1 MHPVGQQQQQRR
13 SNSTRMPLMYP
24 PSLPPVPLLPPSLRY
39 GGLGTYQ
46 QSTSGTGG
54 GGGGM
59 KHHQSRGGNRG
70 GRGSTITHRQ
80 QRPASNSRYHPYTFR
95 QPLPPQQQ
103 QQQQQQQRTYRPA
116 HPLPR
121 TPAAL
126 MGTPP
131 GMSQS
136 EYELIHSAQVQR
148 DKKKLDVLAPSNTTQ
163 FLIRDHNRQSTPTP
177 IATPTPTHQ
186 RNSSP
191 SATQNQPSLP
201 YDQMF
206 EMNEVDAQSDDT
218 EGNHDIGFGGVDPSF
233 DNDFNDIY
241 YQCRYERYAAFNR
254 SNLLNEV
261 LSLCANID
269 RLQHE
274 KSEVEKRLRD
284 VQQHLYNLTSTS
296 SGNQDR
302 STNEETSQTNDED
315 SRMQSP
321 VHEQLQNETNNGD
334 DINRVADELQASTS
348 SQPIVTEDK
357 DNNELVLGENSSQN
371 NENEQQ
377 IVHD

>member
-13 SNSTRMPLMYP
+13 GNSTRMPLMYSN
-24 PSLPPVPLLPPSLRY
+24 SLPPAPLLSGPPQTLRY
-39 GGLGTYQ
+39 GVISNFQ
-46 QSTSGTGG
+46 QSTTGS

-59 KHHQSRGGNRG
+59 KHHQRGSGNRG
-70 GRGSTITHRQ
+70 GRGSTTIHRQ
-80 QRPASNSRYHPYTFR
+80 QRPTAGSRYHPYQFR
-95 QPLPPQQQ
+95 PPLPPQQQ
-103 QQQQQQQRTYRPA
+103 RSYRPA

-163 FLIRDHNRQSTPTP
+163 FLIRDHNRQTPSS

-186 RNSSP
+186 TTPSP
-191 SATQNQPSLP
+191 STTQGQPSVP

-206 EMNEVDAQSDDT
+206 EMNDADAQSDDT
-218 EGNHDIGFGGVDPSF
+218 ESNQGVGFGDVDPSV
-233 DNDFNDIY
+233 DDDFNDIY
-241 YQCRYERYAAFNR
+241 YQCRYERYAAFSR
-254 SNLLNEV
+254 AALLNEV

-284 VQQHLYNLTSTS
+284 VQQHLYDLTTASNS
-296 SGNQDR
+296 IQERSIHDEGNQAHEDPTR
-302 STNEETSQTNDED
+302 FQPPLNDQQQND
-315 SRMQSP
+315 SNNP
-321 VHEQLQNETNNGD
+321 NETNHVD
-334 DINRVADELQASTS
+334 DELQASTS
-348 SQPIVTEDK
+348 SQPIITEHKETDESLIETNVSE
-357 DNNELVLGENSSQN
+357 NNES
-371 NENEQQ
+371 EQQ
-377 IVHD
+377 IIHD